1 MVGQDTKT
9 NSAVNANIEQI
20 FLNKNVLNTKLPP
33 EVRG

>member
-20 FLNKNVLNTKLPP
+20 FPNKNVQNSPA
-33 EVRG
+33 VRG